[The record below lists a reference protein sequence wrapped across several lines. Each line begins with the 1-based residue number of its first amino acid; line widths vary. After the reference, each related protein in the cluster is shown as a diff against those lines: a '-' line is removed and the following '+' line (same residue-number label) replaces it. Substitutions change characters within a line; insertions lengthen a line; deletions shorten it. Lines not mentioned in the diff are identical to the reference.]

1 MYTGDIDIGGT
12 FTDGFF
18 TNGAEAR
25 VAKVLTTPYDIT
37 ECFLNCLKEGAEQF
51 AVDLK
56 QFLQGMK
63 VLRLSTTLGT
73 NLLVQRSGPKVGLL
87 VSAGQEQSLYGNSTS
102 EVVGRLIPREMIL
115 GIEETVDDRGYL
127 VRATE
132 KEETLQAV
140 RQLIN
145 SGARMIAVSF
155 CNAILNPVNERRVRE
170 LVHERYPVHY
180 LRSVPLQLGT
190 DVSQATSD
198 RLRTHS
204 VMVNAYLH
212 EEMARV
218 LYRAEDRIR
227 ENGYMLPLLI
237 VHAHGGS
244 ARVAKTVA
252 LQTLSSGPAVATRGA
267 AMLARLLQLPYVV
280 TADMGGTSLDIALI
294 IDGQYDLDLEPEVE
308 GISLFNP
315 MIRVGS
321 LGAGGGSI
329 AQVVSGELKVGPES
343 AGAVP
348 GPAAYNKGGIQPTV
362 TDANV
367 NLGYINP
374 DYFLGGRMRL
384 DADKARRAIEQ
395 RVSKPLGLKVE
406 AGALAVRSWINR
418 TIAHGMSERIRY
430 QGLNPSQFTLFA
442 FGGAGPLH
450 ACDVAALMGIERVVA
465 FPYGAVFS
473 AFGSSSADVLHS
485 YLLSLNGRVD
495 IEDLSLKLAELR
507 KQACRDMRGEG
518 FPDDEIRFSIDLVVD
533 QGGNKFRKHFTGP
546 TRVSRLPDD
555 MVREWADEISRSSQ
569 QEPATHLILMAECDV
584 SHWTPPFIAE
594 EERSLDAAY
603 KGKRSVFWDEKGSQ
617 HSAIFER
624 DSLRPG
630 DRIEGPAIIEAPDT
644 SYSVP
649 PAWCSRMDNYGNLVF
664 EHRR

>member
-18 TNGAEAR
+18 TNGAEAQ

-87 VSAGQEQSLYGNSTS
+87 VSAGQEQLLYGNNTS
-102 EVVGRLIPREMIL
+102 EVVGQLISREMVL
-115 GIEETVDDRGYL
+115 GIEETVDDHGHL

-155 CNAILNPVNERRVRE
+155 CNGILNPANERRVRE
-170 LVHERYPVHY
+170 FVRERYPVHY
-180 LRSVPLQLGT
+180 LRSIPLQLGT
-190 DVSQATSD
+190 DVSQAASD

-204 VMVNAYLH
+204 VLVNAYLH
-212 EEMARV
+212 QEMARV
-218 LYRAEDRIR
+218 LYRAEDRVR
-227 ENGYMLPLLI
+227 ESGYTLPLLI

-267 AMLARLLQLPYVV
+267 AMLARLLQLPYVL
-280 TADMGGTSLDIALI
+280 TADMGGTSLDVALI
-294 IDGQYDLDLEPEVE
+294 IDGRYDVDLEPEVE

-348 GPAAYNKGGIQPTV
+348 GPVAYNKGGIQPTV
-362 TDANV
+362 TDANII
-367 NLGYINP
+367 LGFINP

-406 AGALAVRSWINR
+406 TGALAVRSRINQ
-418 TIAHGMSERIRY
+418 TMANGMSERIRH
-430 QGLNPSQFTLFA
+430 QGLNPSQFTLFG

-450 ACDVAALMGIERVVA
+450 ACDVAALIGIERVVA

-473 AFGSSSADVLHS
+473 AFGSSSTDVLHS

-495 IEDLSLKLAELR
+495 IEDLSPKLAELR
-507 KQACRDMRGEG
+507 KQASRDMRGEG
-518 FPDDEIRFSIDLVVD
+518 FPDDEVRFSLDLVVD
-533 QGGNKFRKHFTGP
+533 QGGNKFQKHFAGP
-546 TRVSRLPDD
+546 TLGSRFGDD
-555 MVREWADEISRSSQ
+555 TMRNWANEITRAGQ
-569 QEPATHLILMAECDV
+569 QESATHLILLAESDV
-584 SHWTPPFIAE
+584 FHWTPPFIAE
-594 EERSLDAAY
+594 EERSTDSAY
-603 KGKRSVFWDEKGSQ
+603 KGERWVYWDEKGPKNSV
-617 HSAIFER
+617 IFDR
-624 DSLRPG
+624 DRLRPG